1 MRQTFPHRVRIAI
14 ALMVAILAGGAAHA
28 QGARNSGLDLLE
40 RREKVLGWE
49 AVGRLDIEDG
59 GFCTATLIET
69 GLVLTAAHC
78 VYDNSGKAIAP
89 SRITFRAGMTGD
101 NAIATARAAR
111 IAAHAGYDPRGRVT
125 AQNVR
130 HDLALV
136 ELAEAIPAAIAA
148 PFPVQAPGS
157 LRKVSVVSYARERS
171 SALSWQR
178 ECGVTARG
186 RGLMEFD
193 CDVHFGSSGAP
204 VFDRSG
210 PRARIVAVISS
221 GRRAGGRSISYGME
235 LPGLVGDL
243 KAQLRSGRDVVTEAA
258 APVQM
263 RRIRVAPPETGGQA
277 GTPLPVP
284 GARTGGTPQPGA
296 ATGGART
303 GAKFMRP

>member
-1 MRQTFPHRVRIAI
+1 MRRPLPNLAFG
-14 ALMVAILAGGAAHA
+14 LLVAVLLGAPAHA
-28 QGARNSGLDLLE
+28 QGARSTGLDLLE

-69 GLVLTAAHC
+69 GLVLTVAHC
-78 VYDNSGKAIAP
+78 VYDNAGRAIAP

-111 IAAHAGYDPRGRVT
+111 VAAHVGYDARAGVS

-136 ELAEAIPAAIAA
+136 ELAEAIPAAVAA
-148 PFPVQAPGS
+148 PFPVQSPGAV
-157 LRKVSVVSYARERS
+157 RRVSVVSYARERS

-186 RGLMEFD
+186 RGLMQFD

-210 PRARIVAVISS
+210 PRARIVSVISS
-221 GRRAGGRSISYGME
+221 GRREGGRSISYGME
-235 LPGLVGDL
+235 LPALVQQL
-243 KAQLRSGRDVVTEAA
+243 KTQLRNGRDVVTEAA
-258 APVQM
+258 APAQM
-263 RRIRVAPPETGGQA
+263 RRIRVAPAETGEQGA
-277 GTPLPVP
+277 TVLPVP
-284 GARTGGTPQPGA
+284 GARTAGSPQPGA
-296 ATGGART
+296 ATGGERS